1 MSPANVESLF
11 EDLFNKQPTKGGSR
25 RKKGGMPDSFL
36 VRFLMFGILGLILVG
51 GNYQLGDP
59 SRLMD
64 IMVPYAETA
73 ITYFTYDGSWES
85 YRGGSCD
92 APWNSGLFPSVRDQ
106 CVGRS
111 LITANILMS
120 ALIGVFGTL
129 ISGVVKAKSQASGT
143 STESTIAA
151 IASGDQTQALTIQ
164 ADAQDY
170 VSDPT
175 IGLNV
180 LKELA
185 RGFEQG
191 DGGTIQITE
200 GLKEAITNLAVD
212 LQKILVQQYR
222 LNEADAEVQ
231 LRRAIAGDGQASDV
245 LRLLGDRPY
254 DGEGGRRRKQTRRR
268 KRRAKK
274 RVKRSRRYRR
284 R

>member
-1 MSPANVESLF
+1 
-11 EDLFNKQPTKGGSR
+11 
-25 RKKGGMPDSFL
+25 
-36 VRFLMFGILGLILVG
+36 
-51 GNYQLGDP
+51 
-59 SRLMD
+59 
-64 IMVPYAETA
+64 
-73 ITYFTYDGSWES
+73 
-85 YRGGSCD
+85 
-92 APWNSGLFPSVRDQ
+92 
-106 CVGRS
+106 
-111 LITANILMS
+111 MS

-129 ISGVVKAKSQASGT
+129 ISGVVKAKRQASGT

-170 VSDPT
+170 MSDPT

-222 LNEADAEVQ
+222 LNEADAEAQ